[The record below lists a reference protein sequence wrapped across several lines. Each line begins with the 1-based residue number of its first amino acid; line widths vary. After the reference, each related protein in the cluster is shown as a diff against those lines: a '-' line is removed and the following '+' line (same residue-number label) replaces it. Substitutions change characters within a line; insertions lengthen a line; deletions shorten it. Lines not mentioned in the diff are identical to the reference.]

1 MKNSKPL
8 AIMTGLVTLWMVAL
22 AVHLGCDATTSLTQP
37 PGLVGS
43 SAQTVKV
50 TAFLSDKPMYFAP
63 DSSATRSN
71 FVDVSSQVPSDARTA
86 TFSIRPNLIDLVV
99 EDIPARGRNGFTIQL
114 AVSDSASGEA
124 EVVGTFDMEVGADGT
139 IVTVNNDSFPVGDHI
154 VDLMKRRTFVIDI
167 DVAGDFDGGV
177 TVGQADIDI
186 TIGGPLGG
194 NTNSN
199 TDDDNGNGDDGNAN
213 DDGNSNDDGNTND
226 NTGDDNGNDNAG
238 NTNDNTGDDNSNGNT
253 GDDNSNDNAGNTND
267 NAGNTN
273 DNTGDDN
280 SNGNT
285 GDDNSNDNAGNTN
298 DNTDDNTND
307 NTDDNSN
314 DNADD
319 NSNDNTDDNMND
331 NSVDGVCPD
340 GSIQLRTEIEGA
352 DDFEVEVE
360 YRENGE
366 SCRRFRLDIEGF
378 PQGWHDVFAD
388 GVLVGAIFADS
399 EDGEGR
405 LRLETDDGNMP
416 TDFPFLVEGDV
427 VSIGTVIDVTMQVH
441 CSEIWS
447 CANGNGND
455 NTGGNTNDNTG
466 DNTNDNAGD
475 NSNDNTGDNTNL
487 ND

>member
-1 MKNSKPL
+1 MKDSKPL
-8 AIMTGLVTLWMVAL
+8 AIMTGLVALWMVAL

-43 SAQTVKV
+43 GAQTVKV

-63 DSSATRSN
+63 DASATRSN

-99 EDIPARGRNGFTIQL
+99 EDIPVRDRNGFTIQL
-114 AVSDSASGEA
+114 SVSDSVSGA
-124 EVVGTFDMEVGADGT
+124 AQVVGTYDMVVGPDGA
-139 IVTVNNDSFPVGDHI
+139 IATVNDDSFPVGDHI

-177 TVGQADIDI
+177 TVGQTDIDI

-213 DDGNSNDDGNTND
+213 DDDNSNDDGNTND

-238 NTNDNTGDDNSNGNT
+238 NTNDNTGDDNSN
-253 GDDNSNDNAGNTND
+253 DNA
-267 NAGNTN
+267 
-273 DNTGDDN
+273 
-280 SNGNT
+280 

-298 DNTDDNTND
+298 DNTDDNTDDNTNV

-314 DNADD
+314 DNTDD

-366 SCRRFRLDIEGF
+366 SCRRFRLDIKGF
-378 PQGWHDVFAD
+378 PQGSYDVFAD

-405 LRLETDDGNMP
+405 LRLETEDGNMSA
-416 TDFPFLVEGDV
+416 DFPFLVDGDV
-427 VSIGTVIDVTMQVH
+427 VSIGTVIDVTLQVH

-455 NTGGNTNDNTG
+455 NT
-466 DNTNDNAGD
+466 NDNAGD
-475 NSNDNTGDNTNL
+475 NSNDNTGGNMNDNTGDNTNM
-487 ND
+487 NG